1 MFEAIYQGMD
11 PRLANLDAA
20 TFRSLYDQYNGA
32 LQMWG
37 QDAANAVF
45 QQQLA
50 GLPQS
55 PVGAGATGGPRSGR
69 KDFTQANTG
78 AGTGATP
85 VRTKTVDQGF
95 GRVADFRQPA
105 QSNVGA
111 GATGGPQSR
120 GGATNL
126 GDIASAAMGG
136 VAANIAPNNV
146 GAGSSA
152 GPAGRG
158 GAIPQPVNVGA
169 GATAGPSTRGGAI
182 PQPVNVGAGATGG
195 PSTRGGAIPQP
206 VNVGAG
212 ATAGPSTRGGAIP
225 QPVNVGAGAT
235 AGPSTRGGAIPQPVN
250 VGAGATAGP
259 STRGG
264 AAAPVQSNVGA
275 GATGGPSTRGGAAA
289 PVAAPAPVTTTPA
302 HLGGRHDFT
311 QERGFTPV
319 TTPATPA
326 ATDLTTFDEGD
337 QYPAAPTEAAV
348 LDWLGTEGAANLLGT
363 GGGGGQAQ
371 TPIQALP
378 IGDAVSWVDPNA
390 GGGGG
395 VPPAGGGGGG
405 SAGGGATA
413 EAPIY
418 YSEGGMSGYDLQATL
433 ADIERQMGRVDEQ
446 KLMQTSD
453 LNRAMEQAQRA
464 LPGQFNRRGMLNSGL
479 YNRGEGRL
487 AEAGQRQRGRAE
499 YGFGES
505 YDALSRAAASAEGG
519 ASQAAIRNTMTD
531 AERQASMAS
540 NIRDLGVY

>member
-1 MFEAIYQGMD
+1 
-11 PRLANLDAA
+11 
-20 TFRSLYDQYNGA
+20 
-32 LQMWG
+32 
-37 QDAANAVF
+37 
-45 QQQLA
+45 
-50 GLPQS
+50 
-55 PVGAGATGGPRSGR
+55 
-69 KDFTQANTG
+69 
-78 AGTGATP
+78 
-85 VRTKTVDQGF
+85 
-95 GRVADFRQPA
+95 
-105 QSNVGA
+105 
-111 GATGGPQSR
+111 
-120 GGATNL
+120 
-126 GDIASAAMGG
+126 MGG

-146 GAGSSA
+146 G
-152 GPAGRG
+152 GRRDFT
-158 GAIPQPVNVGA
+158 ATDTGA
-169 GATAGPSTRGGAI
+169 GI
-182 PQPVNVGAGATGG
+182 P
-195 PSTRGGAIPQP
+195 
-206 VNVGAG
+206 
-212 ATAGPSTRGGAIP
+212 
-225 QPVNVGAGAT
+225 
-235 AGPSTRGGAIPQPVN
+235 
-250 VGAGATAGP
+250 
-259 STRGG
+259 
-264 AAAPVQSNVGA
+264 AAPNNLQGR
-275 GATGGPSTRGGAAA
+275 TDFTQERGFTPVPVA

-302 HLGGRHDFT
+302 HLGDRRDFTQERGFTPVPAPVTTTPDHLGGRRDFT

-326 ATDLTTFDEGD
+326 ATDLTTFDEGG
-337 QYPAAPTEAAV
+337 QYPAAPTEAAI

-371 TPIQALP
+371 TPI
-378 IGDAVSWVDPNA
+378 GDAVPWVDPN
-390 GGGGG
+390 
-395 VPPAGGGGGG
+395 AGGGGGG

-479 YNRGEGRL
+479 YHRGEGRL

-505 YDALSRAAASAEGG
+505 YDALSRAAASAEDG